1 MSAADLIFR
10 NARLIDGTGGP
21 SRIGD
26 LAVTGDRIAAMGA
39 LTGWRGGVEVDA
51 AGLAL
56 APGFID
62 SHCHDD
68 LAILQTPLMEP
79 KISQGVTTVVNG
91 NCGFSLA
98 PHPPGRG
105 PLPQP
110 LASLVPDT
118 ALMFADFAAYFTR
131 LTDEPPAVNSL
142 CLCGHTTLRHAAM
155 DRFDRAA
162 TADEIALMRD
172 LLDTA
177 LAQGAAGMSTGL
189 YYPPAN
195 AAPTEEVIEIGAVL
209 RAHTAL
215 YVTHMRDEAD
225 GVIASVEET
234 LRIGREAGV
243 PAIVSHHKCM
253 NPQNHGKSTTT
264 LALIDAARA
273 AGQDVG
279 LDAYPYVA
287 GSTFLFPERVEQAAR
302 VIVTWSQGMP
312 EMGGRDLTD
321 IAAELGLSLPEAAK
335 RLLPAGAVYFQMDEG
350 DLRRILSHPLTMI
363 GSDGLVADPHP
374 HPRAW
379 GTFPR
384 VLGHYVRNAG
394 LFSLE
399 AAVHRMTGLTAA
411 RFALRGRGALEAGA
425 FADLVLFDPATIRD
439 TATFEDPKQPASGLR
454 GVWCNGRLTWD
465 GTAATGARPGRV
477 LAATR

>member
-1 MSAADLIFR
+1 MSTANLILR
-10 NARLIDGTGGP
+10 GARLIDGTGGP
-21 SRIGD
+21 SQTGD
-26 LAVTGDRIAAMGA
+26 LAVIGDRIAAIGDLA
-39 LTGWRGGVEVDA
+39 HWRGGMEVDA
-51 AGLAL
+51 AGLVL

-98 PHPPGRG
+98 PNPPGRG

-110 LASLVPDT
+110 LASLVPDP
-118 ALMFADFAAYFTR
+118 ALMFPDFAAYFAR
-131 LTDEPPAVNSL
+131 LQDEPPAVNSI

-155 DRFDRAA
+155 DQFDRPA
-162 TADEIALMRD
+162 TASEIAAMRT
-172 LLDTA
+172 LLERA
-177 LAQGAAGMSTGL
+177 LEQGAAGMSTGL
-189 YYPPAN
+189 YYPPAQS
-195 AAPTEEVIEIGAVL
+195 APTEEVIAIGAAL
-209 RAHTAL
+209 RAHAGL
-215 YVTHMRDEAD
+215 YVTHMRNEAD
-225 GVIASVEET
+225 GVIESVEET
-234 LRIGREAGV
+234 LRIGRETGV

-253 NPQNHGKSTTT
+253 NPQNHGKSAVT
-264 LALIDAARA
+264 LAMLDAARA

-302 VIVTWSQGMP
+302 VIVTWSKAMP
-312 EMGGRDLTD
+312 EMGGRDLAD
-321 IAAELGLSLPEAAK
+321 IAAEMGLSLPEAAE

-384 VLGHYVRNAG
+384 VLGHYSRDEG

-399 AAVHRMTGLTAA
+399 EAVHRMTGLTAA
-411 RFALRGRGALEAGA
+411 RFGLDGRGVLAPGA
-425 FADLVLFDPATIRD
+425 YADLVLFDPATIHD
-439 TATFEDPKQPASGLR
+439 AASFEAPKHTAAGLR
-454 GVWCNGRLTWD
+454 GVWCNGRQTWT
-465 GTAATGARPGRV
+465 GEAATGARPGRV
-477 LAATR
+477 LALTS

>member
-1 MSAADLIFR
+1 MTMADLILR
-10 NARLIDGTGGP
+10 GARLIDGTGGP
-21 SRIGD
+21 SRLGD
-26 LAVTGDRIAAMGA
+26 LAVVDGRIAAMGD
-39 LTGWRGGVEVDA
+39 LSDWQGGAKVSA
-51 AGLAL
+51 HGLAL

-68 LAILQTPLMEP
+68 LALLQTPLLEP

-98 PHPPGRG
+98 PCPPGRG
-105 PLPQP
+105 ALPQP
-110 LASLVPDT
+110 LASLVPDP
-118 ALMFADFAAYFTR
+118 ALMFADFAAYFDR
-131 LTDEPPAVNSL
+131 LRADPPAVNSL
-142 CLCGHTTLRHAAM
+142 CLCGHTTLRHASMSAL
-155 DRFDRAA
+155 DRPA
-162 TADEIALMRD
+162 TTDEIAVMRA
-172 LLDTA
+172 LLERA
-177 LAQGAAGMSTGL
+177 LEQGAAGLSTGL
-189 YYPPAN
+189 YYPPAS
-195 AAPTEEVIEIGAVL
+195 AAPTEEVIAIGAVL
-209 RAHTAL
+209 RAHHAL

-234 LRIGREAGV
+234 LRIGRETGV

-253 NPQNHGKSTTT
+253 NPANHGKSALT
-264 LALIDAARA
+264 LAMIDAARA

-302 VIVTWSQGMP
+302 VIVTWSQTMP
-312 EMGGRDLTD
+312 QHGGRDLSD
-321 IAAELGLSLPEAAK
+321 IAREMGLSLPEAAR

-350 DLRRILSHPLTMI
+350 DLRRILAHPLTMI

-384 VLGHYVRNAG
+384 VLGHYARDEG
-394 LFSLE
+394 LFPLE
-399 AAVHRMTGLTAA
+399 EAVHRMTGLTAR
-411 RFALRGRGALEAGA
+411 RFGLAGRGVLEPGA
-425 FADLVLFDPATIRD
+425 WADLVLFDPDAIRD
-439 TATFEDPKQPASGLR
+439 AATFEAPKTPAVGIR

-465 GTAATGARPGRV
+465 GSGATGARPGAV
-477 LAATR
+477 LRAEG

>member
-26 LAVTGDRIAAMGA
+26 LAVVGDRIAAMGD
-39 LTGWRGGVEVDA
+39 LRDWRGGVEIDA
-51 AGLAL
+51 AGLVL

-98 PHPPGRG
+98 PNPPGRG

-118 ALMFADFAAYFTR
+118 ALMFPDFAAYFAR
-131 LTDEPPAVNSL
+131 LSDEPPAVNSL

-155 DRFDRAA
+155 DRYDRAA
-162 TADEIALMRD
+162 TGAEIAVMRD
-172 LLDTA
+172 MLDTA
-177 LAQGAAGMSTGL
+177 LEQGAAGMSTGL
-189 YYPPAN
+189 YYPPAH
-195 AAPTEEVIEIGAVL
+195 AAPTEEVIQIGAVL
-209 RAHTAL
+209 RAHKAL

-225 GVIASVEET
+225 GVIDSVEET
-234 LRIGREAGV
+234 LRIGRETGV

-253 NPQNHGKSTTT
+253 NPQNHGKSAVT
-264 LALIDAARA
+264 LAMIDAARA

-287 GSTFLFPERVEQAAR
+287 GSTFLFPERVEHAAR

-312 EMGGRDLTD
+312 EMGGRDLAD

-350 DLRRILSHPLTMI
+350 DLQRILAHPLTMI

-379 GTFPR
+379 GTVPR
-384 VLGHYVRNAG
+384 VLGHYVRDAR
-394 LFSLE
+394 LFTLE
-399 AAVHRMTGLTAA
+399 EAVHRMTGLTAR
-411 RFALRGRGALEAGA
+411 RFGLTGRGLLQQGA
-425 FADLVLFDPATIRD
+425 FADLVLFDAATIHD
-439 TATFEDPKQPASGLR
+439 DATFEAPKQPAAGIR
-454 GVWCNGRLTWD
+454 GVWCNGRQTWD
-465 GTAATGARPGRV
+465 GTAASGARPGVV
-477 LAATR
+477 LTSAK

>member
-1 MSAADLIFR
+1 MNTADLILR
-10 NARLIDGTGGP
+10 NARLIDGTG
-21 SRIGD
+21 SASCTGD
-26 LAVTGDRIAAMGA
+26 LAITDDRITGLGDLGTWHAAQEIDA
-39 LTGWRGGVEVDA
+39 L
-51 AGLAL
+51 GLAL

-68 LAILQTPLMEP
+68 LALLQTPLLEP

-98 PHPPGRG
+98 PHPEGRG

-110 LASLVPDT
+110 LASLVPDQS
-118 ALMFADFAAYFTR
+118 LMFPDFAAYFQR
-131 LTDEPPAVNSL
+131 LSDQPASVNSL
-142 CLCGHTTLRHAAM
+142 CLCGHTTLRHAVM

-162 TADEIALMRD
+162 TPAEIKAMRD
-172 LLDTA
+172 LLDKA

-189 YYPPAN
+189 YYPPAS

-209 RAHTAL
+209 QAYQAL
-215 YVTHMRDEAD
+215 YVTHMRNEAD
-225 GVIASVEET
+225 GVVASVEET
-234 LRIGREAGV
+234 LRIGHETGV

-253 NPQNHGKSTTT
+253 NPQNHGKSKIT
-264 LALIDAARA
+264 LGLIDAALA

-279 LDAYPYVA
+279 LDAYPYIA

-302 VIVTWSQGMP
+302 VIVTWSKAMP
-312 EMGGRDLTD
+312 ETSGRDLTE
-321 IAAELGLSLPEAAK
+321 IAAELGLSLREAAE
-335 RLLPAGAVYFQMDEG
+335 RLLPAGAVYFQMDEC

-384 VLGHYVRNAG
+384 VLGHYARDEG
-394 LFSLE
+394 LFPLE
-399 AAVHRMTGLTAA
+399 EAVHRMTGLTAK
-411 RFALRGRGALEAGA
+411 RFGLAGRGVLQVGA
-425 FADLVLFDPATIRD
+425 FADLVLFDPAAIHDSAR
-439 TATFEDPKQPASGLR
+439 FEDPQRPAAGLH
-454 GVWCNGRLTWD
+454 GVWCNGRLTWN
-465 GTAATGARPGRV
+465 GHAATGNRPGRV
-477 LAATR
+477 LTRSS

>member
-1 MSAADLIFR
+1 MNTADLILR
-10 NARLIDGTGGP
+10 GARLLDGTGGP
-21 SRIGD
+21 SLIGD
-26 LAVTGDRIAAMGA
+26 LAVVADRIAAIGELGEWHA
-39 LTGWRGGVEVDA
+39 GVEIDA
-51 AGLAL
+51 EGLAL

-68 LAILQTPLMEP
+68 LALLQTPLLEP

-98 PHPPGRG
+98 PNPPGRG

-110 LASLVPDT
+110 LASLVPDS
-118 ALMFADFAAYFTR
+118 ALLFTDFAAYFAR
-131 LTDEPPAVNSL
+131 LGDEPPAVNSV

-155 DRFDRAA
+155 DQFDRPA
-162 TADEIALMRD
+162 TASEIATMQA
-172 LLDTA
+172 LLDRA
-177 LAQGAAGMSTGL
+177 LEQGAAGMSTGL
-189 YYPPAN
+189 YYPPAS
-195 AAPTEEVIEIGAVL
+195 AAPTEEIIEIGAVL
-209 RAHTAL
+209 QAHDGL
-215 YVTHMRDEAD
+215 YVTHMRNEAD
-225 GVIASVEET
+225 GVIDSIEET
-234 LRIGREAGV
+234 LRIGRETGV

-253 NPQNHGKSTTT
+253 NPQNHGKSALT
-264 LALIDAARA
+264 LAMLDAARA

-302 VIVTWSQGMP
+302 VIVTWSETIP
-312 EMGGRDLTD
+312 EMGGRDLSD
-321 IAAELGLSLPEAAK
+321 IAREMGLSMSDAAK

-350 DLRRILSHPLTMI
+350 DLRRILRHPLTMI

-384 VLGHYVRNAG
+384 VLGHYARDLG

-399 AAVHRMTGLTAA
+399 EAVHRMTGLTAA
-411 RFALRGRGALEAGA
+411 RFGLTGRGVLSQGA
-425 FADLVLFDPATIRD
+425 FADLVLFDPATIHD
-439 TATFEDPKQPASGLR
+439 TASFEAPKRPAAGLR
-454 GVWCNGRLTWD
+454 GVWCNGRQIWN
-465 GTAATGARPGRV
+465 GEGATGARPGRV
-477 LAATR
+477 LP